1 MKEDKDLLLD
11 RVRELQKDSK
21 AVILAHNYQVDEVQE
36 AADFVGD
43 SFDLSRTAARTEAP
57 VIVFCG
63 VHFMAESAA
72 ILAPEKTILLPE
84 ITAGCPMADMVT
96 VERLREKKMQYPEAA
111 VVAYVNSSAAVKAE
125 SDICVTSSNAVQVVN
140 SLEAEEVIFVP
151 DQNLG
156 NYVAERTDKK
166 MILWDGYCLTH
177 HRIRYEDVLKA
188 REAQPDALVLV
199 HPECRREVVQAADHT
214 FSTSGILRFARE
226 TEAKSLIV
234 GTEMGILY
242 RLRRE
247 NPDKEFFLL
256 HPGLIC
262 PNMKYTTLPHV
273 VRALETLS
281 PRITVSENIRV
292 PAQRALERMLAAAV
306 A

>member
-1 MKEDKDLLLD
+1 MEEEKEYLLH
-11 RVRELQKDSK
+11 RIKELQKEAD

-43 SFDLSRTAARTEAP
+43 SFDLSRTAARTQAP

-72 ILAPEKTILLPE
+72 VLAPDKTILLPE

-96 VERLREKKMQYPEAA
+96 VEKLRQKKKQYPRAA

-140 SLEAEEVIFVP
+140 SLKADEVIFVP

-156 NYVAERTDKK
+156 SYVAERTDKK
-166 MILWDGYCLTH
+166 IILWDGYCLTH
-177 HRIRYEDVLKA
+177 HRIVYEDVLKA
-188 REAQPDALVLV
+188 REAKPGALVVV
-199 HPECRREVVQAADHT
+199 HPECRPEVVKAADYT

-242 RLRRE
+242 RLRRD

-262 PNMKYTTLPHV
+262 PNMKYTHLAHV
-273 VRALETLS
+273 ARALETLS
-281 PRITVSENIRV
+281 PRITVSESIRV
-292 PAQRALERMLAAAV
+292 PASRALERMLAV